1 MALPAFVGVTTS
13 AAAAVFQRL
22 LDEMLLPKLF
32 GRRSDLLRVAFS
44 IADLVHLKDGKDG
57 WLSGWA
63 WQHSNPT
70 KSNQHFC
77 TALWPFEAR
86 HKQIY

>member
-44 IADLVHLKDGKDG
+44 IADLVHLKDGKVG
-57 WLSGWA
+57 WLSGWRMA
-63 WQHSNPT
+63 TSESDKIKSAFLHSAV
-70 KSNQHFC
+70 
-77 TALWPFEAR
+77 AL
-86 HKQIY
+86 